1 VEVEAKH
8 KGTLKLENKG
18 KSRERLSQE
27 LTRLR
32 QRVVELEASE
42 IERKRTEEKLDHL
55 NAVLRA
61 IRNVNQFIAQEQDR
75 GRLLQ
80 GICDSLVETRSYH
93 SAWIALLEGSGKLAA
108 SAETGLGEAF
118 LPMTEWLKRS
128 ELPECVRRALGRSEV
143 VVVKGPAVTCSD
155 CPLVDSCG
163 DEGVM
168 TIRLEHG
175 GIIYGV
181 LSASISRELVA
192 GEEGWALFREVA
204 GDIAFALHDIEL
216 EEERVRVQ
224 EEVRQ
229 LSQFRESIINNAH
242 MWLNVLDR
250 KGNVVIWNKV
260 AEDLSGYS
268 SKEVVGHG
276 KIWGWLY
283 PDEVYRRKIEA
294 KLEGILERG
303 EVLEGFETTIRCKD
317 GRSRIISW
325 NERNLSDRDGKVSGS
340 IALGQDVTEH
350 RRLERKIKER
360 QLYLEEVLAAV
371 PDALITLDSSCRIV
385 EWSSGAERL
394 FGYSRDDVIGG
405 NIDDLIAAPDVSE
418 EAVGITRLPM
428 SGKEVPPTEAVRYR
442 KDGRPVN
449 VILAGSPVWLGDK
462 VIGSVAAYTDITE
475 RVHAERELQGS
486 TQKIERLHEV
496 ARQLET
502 CMGEDEV
509 YRLTIE
515 AAERTL
521 SFSVCTLDIVE
532 EDKLVVKA
540 TSSAVPP
547 EARGETTLEK
557 GGLAAKTYRTKE
569 TIVFGSIDEVPEAT
583 PVRTD
588 IRSGI
593 SAPIGD
599 IGVFQVISTEPDA
612 FTKNDARMVDLLL
625 GHTYEAIRRI
635 HLQEDLKDQA
645 IHDPLTGAYNRRY
658 FNERIE
664 EELKRSRRY
673 EHPVGFLMMDVD
685 RFKEINDRFGHQMG
699 DRVLQ
704 EVAKLLQEQVRTN
717 DLVIR
722 YGGDEFLVVLLE
734 TDGGTEVIKE
744 RITEAVVKYNET
756 NPLLKF
762 PVRLSIGDAYWG
774 PDEKRAI
781 EEVLAEADRRMYKE
795 KEQQH
800 ES

>member
-1 VEVEAKH
+1 
-8 KGTLKLENKG
+8 LENKG
-18 KSRERLSQE
+18 KSREQLSQE

-42 IERKRTEEKLDHL
+42 TEHKQEEQRLRKERDFNNTLIQASPAFFVAISAEGKTLMVNDIMLHMLGYTADEVVDRDYLTTFVPERDRGLLSQVFERLTKSHEPTLNENRILTKEGQELVVEWHGRPIFKENGEFDFFFGVGTDITERK
-55 NAVLRA
+55 
-61 IRNVNQFIAQEQDR
+61 
-75 GRLLQ
+75 
-80 GICDSLVETRSYH
+80 
-93 SAWIALLEGSGKLAA
+93 
-108 SAETGLGEAF
+108 
-118 LPMTEWLKRS
+118 
-128 ELPECVRRALGRSEV
+128 
-143 VVVKGPAVTCSD
+143 
-155 CPLVDSCG
+155 
-163 DEGVM
+163 
-168 TIRLEHG
+168 
-175 GIIYGV
+175 
-181 LSASISRELVA
+181 
-192 GEEGWALFREVA
+192 
-204 GDIAFALHDIEL
+204 
-216 EEERVRVQ
+216 RVQ

-229 LSQFRESIINNAH
+229 LSQFRETIINNAH

-268 SKEVVGHG
+268 SKEVVGHA

-283 PDEVYRRKIEA
+283 PDEVYRKKIEA

-303 EVLEGFETTIRCKD
+303 EVLEGFETTTRCKD

-340 IALGQDVTEH
+340 IALGRDVTEH
-350 RRLERKIKER
+350 RRLEREIKER
-360 QLYLEEVLAAV
+360 QLYLEGVLSAA
-371 PDALITLDSSCRIV
+371 PDALITLDSSRRIV
-385 EWSSGAERL
+385 EWNSGAERL
-394 FGYSRDDVIGG
+394 FGYSRDEVIGG
-405 NIDDLIAAPDVSE
+405 NIDDLVVAPDVSE
-418 EAVGITRLPM
+418 EVVRITRLAM
-428 SGKEVPPTEAVRYR
+428 SGEDVPPTEAVRYR

-449 VILAGSPVWLGDK
+449 VILAGSPVLVGDK
-462 VIGSVAAYTDITE
+462 VIGSVAVYTDISE
-475 RVHAERELQGS
+475 RVHVERKLRDS
-486 TQKIERLHEV
+486 VQKIERLHEV

-509 YRLTIE
+509 YRLTVE

-547 EARGETTLEK
+547 EASGETTLEK

-612 FTKNDARMVDLLL
+612 FTENDARMVDLLL

-645 IHDPLTGAYNRRY
+645 IHDSLTGAYNRRY

-664 EELKRSRRY
+664 EELERSQRY

-704 EVAKLLQEQVRTN
+704 EVAKLLQQQVRTN

-734 TDGGTEVIKE
+734 TDGGIEVIKE